1 MNREILFGA
10 FASLLILSGCMYF
23 GPGQSQQVGE
33 KTYYGN
39 NNCLF
44 NEQGFDCGATRAYTE
59 NGRTYLDLR
68 LINREG
74 RPLTIKKVSCVYGS
88 IDDAF
93 SHAYQ
98 VEAALVDGQN
108 YENKDLACVDSSG
121 NYAPAYPEFRGKL
134 AVWYNY
140 PDDLDQNT
148 PHIATASMLSS

>member
-1 MNREILFGA
+1 MNRILFAGA
-10 FASLLILSGCMYF
+10 FAALLLISGCMYF

-33 KTYYGN
+33 KTYYAN

-44 NEQGFDCGATRAYTE
+44 EEQGFDCGATRAYTD
-59 NGRTYLDLR
+59 NGRTYLDAT
-68 LINREG
+68 LINRQG
-74 RPLTIKKVSCVYGS
+74 KPLTIKKISCVYGS

-98 VEAALVDGQN
+98 VEIALVENQD
-108 YENKDLACVDSSG
+108 YENKDLVCVDSSG

-134 AVWYNY
+134 VIWYNY
-140 PDDLDQNT
+140 PDDLDQNV